1 MKTCLIFS
9 LLASIVI
16 IIYLCVF
23 LDGFT
28 CNNCDSSGKRT
39 TAKRISQVSNLDDDL
54 INDVAT
60 NMELE
65 SFANCDSN
73 GYPVTQDI
81 LFPDW
86 DAATIARLQRT
97 MANDDPLHHY
107 LDSVQLYSK
116 IVRDKI
122 VVKLAALLNFR
133 NLNSL
138 IMDFTQAKLVRTMQ
152 FNLEISDGN
161 SAPRIIERIDHN
173 CTAPELVVKNGQLL
187 FILLPAPTNL
197 RKNYKLTWT
206 VMLNG
211 SRFELMTR
219 TVQY

>member
-16 IIYLCVF
+16 ILYLCVF

-28 CNNCDSSGKRT
+28 CNNCNSSGKRT
-39 TAKRISQVSNLDDDL
+39 IAKRISQVSNLDDNL
-54 INDVAT
+54 T
-60 NMELE
+60 NEVSANMGLE
-65 SFANCDSN
+65 SFANCDAN
-73 GYPVTQDI
+73 GYPETQDI

-122 VVKLAALLNFR
+122 VVKLAAPLNFR
-133 NLNSL
+133 NLTSL

-152 FNLEISDGN
+152 FNLEISDGK
-161 SAPRIIERIDHN
+161 SPLQTIKHLDHN
-173 CTAPELVVKNGQLL
+173 CTAPELVIKNSQLL

-206 VMLNG
+206 VMLNKT
-211 SRFELMTR
+211 RFELMTR

>member
-9 LLASIVI
+9 LLTSIVI
-16 IIYLCVF
+16 ILYLYVF

-28 CNNCDSSGKRT
+28 CNNYDSNGKRNIV
-39 TAKRISQVSNLDDDL
+39 KRIGQVSNLDDDL
-54 INDVAT
+54 TNEVVA

-65 SFANCDSN
+65 TFANCDSK
-73 GYPVTQDI
+73 GYPLDQDI

-97 MANDDPLHHY
+97 MVNDDPLHHY
-107 LDSVQLYSK
+107 LDSVELYSK

-122 VVKLAALLNFR
+122 IVKLTSPLNFR
-133 NLNSL
+133 NLVSL

-152 FNLEISDGN
+152 FNLEISNGK
-161 SAPRIIERIDHN
+161 SAPQIIEKIDHN
-173 CTAPELVVKNGQLL
+173 CNAPELIVKNGQLL

-206 VMLNG
+206 VIMNG
-211 SRFELMTR
+211 TRFELMTR
-219 TVQY
+219 TIQI